1 MRGARPR
8 AAADAAPVSCFVP
21 QPCQPGNR
29 AGSGAVLQP
38 PAGAARPAAT
48 RLQAGRRG
56 DAPEGAAAPSHTPRC
71 DVTPGPRVTQLQRA
85 GSACR
90 QDGGAELGGGGEAG
104 VPEGAACALLPAL
117 PAGAAGAVLVSGDQ
131 QVVLGAAPSCAH
143 ARAGL
148 SASAAGR
155 RSRRGAGLE
164 EPGAAP
170 HPARGKRAAGRAR

>member
-1 MRGARPR
+1 M
-8 AAADAAPVSCFVP
+8 
-21 QPCQPGNR
+21 
-29 AGSGAVLQP
+29 
-38 PAGAARPAAT
+38 
-48 RLQAGRRG
+48 
-56 DAPEGAAAPSHTPRC
+56 
-71 DVTPGPRVTQLQRA
+71 TQLQRA

-143 ARAGL
+143 ALAGL

-170 HPARGKRAAGRAR
+170 HSARGERAAGGGAGAVRKASTAR